1 LLPGPVVDG
10 AVRELPSADAWT
22 GSPIEAERQLT
33 AAAERHREAVSASHE
48 LGRSE
53 AGQHAA
59 IKSVG
64 RAVQLVS
71 FALRRAEAAG
81 VSHDRLV
88 ELSGWGPDLVR
99 EGLRRVPEPHVIARL
114 APTGLDPR
122 AVAHAAV
129 GFEVLGLLEELT
141 RAVHADVDGEP
152 PQQPDLEALHDRF
165 DSAWASWLD
174 SRA

>member
-1 LLPGPVVDG
+1 M
-10 AVRELPSADAWT
+10 AEMTSADAWK
-22 GSPIEAERQLT
+22 GSPAEAERQLT
-33 AAAERHREAVSASHE
+33 AAAERHREAVSSSQE
-48 LGRSE
+48 LGRPE

-88 ELSGWGPDLVR
+88 ELSGWESDLVR

-122 AVAHAAV
+122 AVGHSAA
-129 GFEVLGLLEELT
+129 GFEVLTRLNELT
-141 RAVHADVDGEP
+141 QAVSAEVDGEP
-152 PQQPDLEALHDRF
+152 PSALRRPDLEALRERF
-165 DSAWASWLD
+165 DTAWASWLD
-174 SRA
+174 TA